1 MQVKLI
7 RKLARVIDG
16 VDLTC
21 HEVGEFF
28 ELPAADARL
37 LIAEGW
43 AEVHLPQPQND
54 DDVHPNP
61 AFWYPETQRAD
72 AADEPT
78 RAVRTLERILQV
90 RRRLERRRSSYAQRR
105 RFEDR
110 IREELRDARART
122 VHRNG

>member
-7 RKLARVIDG
+7 RKLAKVIDG
-16 VDLTC
+16 VDLTS

-28 ELPAADARL
+28 DLPVAEARL
-37 LIAEGW
+37 LVAEGW
-43 AEVHLPQPQND
+43 AEVQLTQLQNGEI
-54 DDVHPNP
+54 VHPNP
-61 AFWYPETQRAD
+61 AFGYAATQQSE
-72 AADEPT
+72 ADEPT

-90 RRRLERRRSSYAQRR
+90 RRRLERRRTPYVERR

-122 VHRNG
+122 VHRKR